1 MPECRN
7 KTWTQSKAMAKG
19 KKRQRKR
26 QRMCET
32 EKERYWDAIWLEK
45 HLVTLGALETD
56 GAALLQKENVLLRL
70 NK

>member
-1 MPECRN
+1 
-7 KTWTQSKAMAKG
+7 MAKG
-19 KKRQRKR
+19 KKRQRNR
-26 QRMCET
+26 RRMCET